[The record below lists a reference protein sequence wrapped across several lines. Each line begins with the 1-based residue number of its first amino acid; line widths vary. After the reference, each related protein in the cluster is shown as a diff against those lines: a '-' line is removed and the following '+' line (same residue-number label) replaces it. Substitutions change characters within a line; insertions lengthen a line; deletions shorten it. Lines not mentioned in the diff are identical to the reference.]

1 LDKFEKIIIKNGVN
15 AFLAIQA
22 FMFRKTIFN
31 NLGYKLNS
39 FIAQLTI
46 KRKKINEA
54 KTLDELGES
63 WQKGFPSKKQVP
75 ITEKDNK
82 TVYGEIHTKCPLRGT
97 DDVSACYKMMSYDRE
112 IVSKAGGQFIILQ
125 SQATKGIEKCK
136 IAIRFKEESSSD
148 LQQAHEKIT
157 TK

>member
-1 LDKFEKIIIKNGVN
+1 MNKFQKILIKNGVN
-15 AFLAIQA
+15 AFLIIQG

-39 FIAQLTI
+39 LIAQLTI

-75 ITEKDNK
+75 IIGKDVK
-82 TVYGEIHTKCPLRGT
+82 TIYGEIHTKCPLRGT
-97 DDVSACYKMMSYDRE
+97 GDVSACYKMMSYDRE

-125 SQATKGIEKCK
+125 SQATEGIEKCK
-136 IAIRFKEESSSD
+136 IAIRFKEESMSD
-148 LQQAHEKIT
+148 LKQAHEK
-157 TK
+157 